1 MRAIS
6 KGLVMAGI
14 IGAMAAG
21 TGAFARPPAD
31 VAAKVA
37 ALGRVVDPPGT
48 ARIYAPLQRLMPQPG
63 VTAQR
68 DITYASGPKETLD
81 LFTPEAKPS
90 KARPILLFV

>member
-21 TGAFARPPAD
+21 AGAFAQPPAG

-48 ARIYAPLQRLMPQPG
+48 AKIYAPLQKVMPQPG
-63 VTAQR
+63 V
-68 DITYASGPKETLD
+68 
-81 LFTPEAKPS
+81 
-90 KARPILLFV
+90 KA